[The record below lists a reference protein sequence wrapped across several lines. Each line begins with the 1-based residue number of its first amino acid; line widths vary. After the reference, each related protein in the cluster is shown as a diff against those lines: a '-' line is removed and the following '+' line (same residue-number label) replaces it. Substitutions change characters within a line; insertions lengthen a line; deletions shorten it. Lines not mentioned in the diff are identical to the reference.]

1 MSRKFTKEDFVIKAN
16 TIHGDKYDYSLV
28 DYKDSYTKVKIIC
41 KEHGVFEQQANSHL
55 QGSGCKICRNEL
67 LSLKRRS
74 NKEEFIKKAKLIHNN
89 KYDYELIKYVNT
101 HTKIKI
107 TCPIHGEF
115 EQSPASHLKGH
126 ECKKCGDLNT
136 GRGLSQGK
144 DLFVENSKIIHNNKY
159 DYSLVNYKN
168 NQTKV
173 IIKCDNHG
181 VFEQYPGNHIH
192 KKQGC
197 PLCIEYGFSKVERE
211 VSDFI
216 SYYTNVKLNTK
227 LNNCEFDILCNRE
240 NLAIEFNGL
249 YWHSDKFKNKDY
261 HLNKTVIAKENG
273 FHLIHIFEDEWL
285 FKKEIVKSRLLN
297 LIGKT
302 PNKIYARKCEI
313 KEISSKD
320 SVKFLEENH
329 IQGNV
334 NSKIRIGLFYN
345 DELVSLMTFGSL
357 RKNLGQDSKEGV
369 FELVRFCNKLN
380 TNVIGGASKLLK
392 YFERNYNPKEII
404 SYADRR
410 WSKGN
415 LYEQL
420 GFEFI
425 HNSQPNYFYVN
436 KLSRENRFKYRK
448 SELVKQGFDKNK
460 TEKQIMKEI
469 GYNRIY
475 DCGALKFIKKY
486 EKN

>member
-1 MSRKFTKEDFVIKAN
+1 MSRKFTKEDFIIKAN

-115 EQSPASHLKGH
+115 EQSPANHLKGH

-216 SYYTNVKLNTK
+216 NDFTNVELNTK
-227 LNNCEFDILCNRE
+227 INNLEFDILCKNE
-240 NLAIEFNGL
+240 KLAFEFNGL
-249 YWHSDKFKNKDY
+249 FWHSDKFKNKNY
-261 HLNKTVIAKENG
+261 HLNKTIIAE
-273 FHLIHIFEDEWL
+273 
-285 FKKEIVKSRLLN
+285 KK
-297 LIGKT
+297 
-302 PNKIYARKCEI
+302 
-313 KEISSKD
+313 
-320 SVKFLEENH
+320 
-329 IQGNV
+329 
-334 NSKIRIGLFYN
+334 
-345 DELVSLMTFGSL
+345 
-357 RKNLGQDSKEGV
+357 
-369 FELVRFCNKLN
+369 
-380 TNVIGGASKLLK
+380 
-392 YFERNYNPKEII
+392 
-404 SYADRR
+404 
-410 WSKGN
+410 
-415 LYEQL
+415 
-420 GFEFI
+420 
-425 HNSQPNYFYVN
+425 
-436 KLSRENRFKYRK
+436 
-448 SELVKQGFDKNK
+448 
-460 TEKQIMKEI
+460 
-469 GYNRIY
+469 
-475 DCGALKFIKKY
+475 
-486 EKN
+486 

>member
-1 MSRKFTKEDFVIKAN
+1 MSKKFTKEEFILKAKVKHN
-16 TIHGDKYDYSLV
+16 NKYDYSLIE
-28 DYKDSYTKVKIIC
+28 YKDSYSKIKIIC
-41 KEHGVFEQQANSHL
+41 PFHGVFEQEANSHL
-55 QGSGCKICRNEL
+55 RGSGCKICRNKK
-67 LSLKRRS
+67 LSDKRS
-74 NKEEFIKKAKLIHNN
+74 FNTNDFINKSSYIHNN
-89 KYDYELIKYVNT
+89 FYDYSLVNYVNNKS
-101 HTKIKI
+101 KII
-107 TCPIHGEF
+107 IICPVHGRF
-115 EQSPASHLKGH
+115 EQIPKNHLNGH
-126 ECKKCGDLNT
+126 GCKKCGDLRT
-136 GRGLSQGK
+136 GSNLTHGGE
-144 DLFVENSKIIHNNKY
+144 LFVKNANNIHNNKY
-159 DYSLVNYKN
+159 DYSLTEYKN
-168 NQTKV
+168 SQTKV
-173 IIKCDNHG
+173 NIICEEHG
-181 VFEQYPGNHIH
+181 IFEQYPGNHIH

-197 PLCIEYGFSKVERE
+197 PLCIEYGFSKAERE

-216 SYYTNVKLNTK
+216 SYYTNVILNAK